1 MSLVGRIAQFFS
13 CWDELLM
20 SASTSLRFID
30 GRRDRRM
37 GELIGIL
44 WLLSLADLFF
54 TLWAHVF
61 TPFHELNPI
70 ARALLNNNLL
80 LSLVLLKLVLT
91 AIGSLIFW
99 RLRDYARAE
108 VVMWGVV
115 LAYVMLAMR
124 WSDYTIGVI
133 GMT

>member
-1 MSLVGRIAQFFS
+1 
-13 CWDELLM
+13 M
-20 SASTSLRFID
+20 SASTSLPLID
-30 GRRDRRM
+30 SRRDRRM

-54 TLWAHVF
+54 TLWAHLF

-70 ARALLNNNLL
+70 ARTLLNNNLL

-91 AIGSLIFW
+91 AIGSIIFW

-133 GMT
+133 GMS